1 VKQILQNLKNGATE
15 LIDKPCPLPSRH
27 QLFIKTS
34 ASLVSAGTERMLIDF
49 GKGNYLQKARQQPDK
64 VKMVIDKI
72 KTDGLMPTIDSVL
85 SSSLGLRDQE
95 KKAGEPSGSQRPH
108 LASGSQRPKAQR
120 PKACRNN

>member
-1 VKQILQNLKNGATE
+1 MKQILQNLKNGATE

-64 VKMVIDKI
+64 VRVF
-72 KTDGLMPTIDSVL
+72 
-85 SSSLGLRDQE
+85 E
-95 KKAGEPSGSQRPH
+95 AGSQR
-108 LASGSQRPKAQR
+108 LKIDQVVWVSETKSISK
-120 PKACRNN
+120 